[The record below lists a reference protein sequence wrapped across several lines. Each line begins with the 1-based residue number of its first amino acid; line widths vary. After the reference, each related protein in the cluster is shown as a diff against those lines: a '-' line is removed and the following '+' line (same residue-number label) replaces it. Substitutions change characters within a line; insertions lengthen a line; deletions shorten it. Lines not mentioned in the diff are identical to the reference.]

1 MNKIVIASD
10 VDIYPVKKN
19 NVKNSSSFRGWFYF
33 RMGWSTYFAFIFAAI
48 NTLTVTYFLAIERY
62 PFLNELFPT
71 FGHYIAIVSCV
82 GVPFLILV
90 GYVHYKRTAA
100 RKAEVDISYE
110 TDAYKARTLVNTE
123 ISMKLNL
130 KLIDAIMKLSKNEK
144 IPDENYQEIKK
155 LYADLSKFASDRTF
169 KNKMDLNL

>member
-1 MNKIVIASD
+1 MARNRG
-10 VDIYPVKKN
+10 
-19 NVKNSSSFRGWFYF
+19 FRAWFYF
-33 RMGWSTYFAFIFAAI
+33 RNGWSLYFAFIFAAI

-62 PFLNELFPT
+62 PFLNEIFPT
-71 FGHYIAIVSCV
+71 FGHYVTIVSCV
-82 GVPFLILV
+82 GIPFRIIV

-169 KNKMDLNL
+169 KNKMDLKFLRDTD